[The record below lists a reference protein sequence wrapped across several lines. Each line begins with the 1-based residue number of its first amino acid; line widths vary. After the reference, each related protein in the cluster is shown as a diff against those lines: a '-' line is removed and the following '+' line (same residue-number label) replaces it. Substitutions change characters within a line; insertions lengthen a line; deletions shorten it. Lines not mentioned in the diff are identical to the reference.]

1 MATKK
6 ASSSRK
12 QSTVKATTS
21 KATFSAYTKSVV
33 KFGKALKGM
42 PLLGVIVAEFIG
54 TFLLVA
60 ATMSLTVTYG
70 QLPVGL
76 VVGLVL
82 VAIVLLVGGVSGA
95 HLNPAATIGAYVTRK
110 ISAIYALGY
119 IFAQAL
125 GATAAVKLLSTY
137 LEATKN
143 ADTQSSLLLVKAS
156 TIADGKEWLVL
167 FAELIGVTILT
178 FGIATALRHKNNR
191 AVAAITQGFSILAAL
206 TIAGSLTILLS
217 SAQQGTTLAFLN
229 PVIAF
234 AANAIPWP
242 MTIWPIAIY
251 IVAPVIGGIIGFAL
265 QDYLHTQ
272 SDSCDCE
279 TCN

>member
-6 ASSSRK
+6 ASSHK

-21 KATFSAYTKSVV
+21 KATFAAYTKSVV
-33 KFGKALKGM
+33 KFGKSLTDM

-76 VVGLVL
+76 IVGLVL
-82 VAIVLLVGGVSGA
+82 VGIVLLVGGVSGA

-110 ISAIYALGY
+110 ISAIYALAY

-125 GATAAVKLLSTY
+125 GATAAVKLLTTY

-143 ADTQSSLLLVKAS
+143 ASTQSELFLVKAS
-156 TIADGKEWLVL
+156 TIPVDKEMLVL

-191 AVAAITQGFSILAAL
+191 AVAAMTQGFSILAAL

-217 SAQQGTTLAFLN
+217 SSQQGTTLAFLN

-234 AANAIPWP
+234 AANAVPWP
-242 MTIWPIAIY
+242 LSIWPVSIY
-251 IVAPVIGGIIGFAL
+251 IVAPIIGGIAGFVL

-272 SDSCDCE
+272 SESCDCD
-279 TCN
+279 TCK